1 MLIKVSIVHRT
12 NTTSDATQ
20 LKPRR
25 RGEGGGSTWPWKTL
39 GASLPTFDEGWWCS
53 GGVTRLVGGWC
64 AVDHWFKPGKFIVDE
79 RRQNRG
85 WLLLKCW
92 IQTFPSLPL
101 SFRLLALTYVSHP
114 PPQRGEINLAPSPLL
129 DAILPRHTFEYMLP
143 SQSFARA
150 PSFSLNFDFVRMARV
165 IIFK

>member
-1 MLIKVSIVHRT
+1 MLIKVSIVYRT
-12 NTTSDATQ
+12 NTTSGATQ

-25 RGEGGGSTWPWKTL
+25 GRGIHVAVKNTGY
-39 GASLPTFDEGWWCS
+39 LPTFDEGWWCS
-53 GGVTRLVGGWC
+53 DGVTRLVARVGGWC

-92 IQTFPSLPL
+92 IQTFPFPF

-114 PPQRGEINLAPSPLL
+114 PPQRGEINLAPLL
-129 DAILPRHTFEYMLP
+129 DAILPLHILEYMLP
-143 SQSFARA
+143 SELRVCPFLFFEFRFRSNCAVAR
-150 PSFSLNFDFVRMARV
+150 
-165 IIFK
+165 IIF

>member
-39 GASLPTFDEGWWCS
+39 GAILPTFDEGWWCS

-114 PPQRGEINLAPSPLL
+114 PPQRGEINLAPSPPSRRDITASHLWIYAPL
-129 DAILPRHTFEYMLP
+129 SELRACPFLFFEFRFR
-143 SQSFARA
+143 SNGACN
-150 PSFSLNFDFVRMARV
+150 NF
-165 IIFK
+165 

>member
-1 MLIKVSIVHRT
+1 MLIKVSIVYRT
-12 NTTSDATQ
+12 NTTSGATQ

-25 RGEGGGSTWPWKTL
+25 GRGIHVAVKNTGY
-39 GASLPTFDEGWWCS
+39 LPTFDEGWCS
-53 GGVTRLVGGWC
+53 DGVTRLVARVGGWC

-92 IQTFPSLPL
+92 IQTFPFPF

-114 PPQRGEINLAPSPLL
+114 PPQRGEINLAPLL
-129 DAILPRHTFEYMLP
+129 DAILPLHTLEYMLP
-143 SQSFARA
+143 SELRVCPFLFFEFRFRSNCAVAR
-150 PSFSLNFDFVRMARV
+150 
-165 IIFK
+165 IIF